1 MQLPNEIII
10 PKVAEYIREG
20 HTVTLP
26 LRGYS
31 MRPYLED
38 ERDKA
43 LLSQVPSVLKVGD
56 VILAE
61 IAPRRY
67 ALHRIVSIKGDNI
80 TMYGD
85 GNFSPEHILRRDV
98 LAIAQGFYRKGDE
111 RLTPVDDI
119 WYTCYWHLWL
129 MLRPL
134 RYPLLIIYRAKKDPR
149 WFISKSLKK
158 ILQICKLKKE

>member
-1 MQLPNEIII
+1 M
-10 PKVAEYIREG
+10 AEYIRNG

-43 LLSQVPSVLKVGD
+43 LLTKVPEQLKVGD

-61 IAPRRY
+61 IAPKCY
-67 ALHRIVSIKGDNI
+67 ALHRIVNVSGDNI

-85 GNFSPEHILRRDV
+85 GNFSPEHIHRSDV
-98 LAIAQGFYRKGDE
+98 LAIATGFFRKGSE
-111 RLTPVDDI
+111 HLTPVDSF
-119 WYTCYWHLWL
+119 WYTCYWHIWL
-129 MLRPL
+129 KLRPL
-134 RYPLLIIYRAKKDPR
+134 RYPLLLCYRAKRNPR
-149 WFISKSLKK
+149 EFISKSFNK
-158 ILQICKLKKE
+158 ILQICKLRKA

>member
-10 PKVAEYIREG
+10 PKVAEYVREG

-31 MRPYLED
+31 MRPFLED
-38 ERDKA
+38 GRDKA
-43 LLSQVPSVLKVGD
+43 LLTKAPETLKVGD

-61 IAPRRY
+61 IATKSY
-67 ALHRIVSIKGDNI
+67 ALHRIVDISGDTI

-85 GNFSPEHILRRDV
+85 GNFSPEHIHRRNV
-98 LAIAQGFYRKGDE
+98 LAIATGFYRKGSGKV
-111 RLTPVDDI
+111 TSVDSF

-129 MLRPL
+129 KLRPL
-134 RYPLLIIYRAKKDPR
+134 RYPLLLCYRAKNNPR
-149 WFISKSLKK
+149 EFI
-158 ILQICKLKKE
+158 

>member
-26 LRGYS
+26 LRGFS

-43 LLSQVPSVLKVGD
+43 LLSPVPSVLKVGD

-61 IAPRRY
+61 ISPRRY
-67 ALHRIVSIKGDNI
+67 ALHRIVDIKGDSI

-85 GNFSPEHILRRDV
+85 GNFSPEHIQRNNV
-98 LAIAQGFYRKGDE
+98 LAIAKGFYRKGSE
-111 RLTPVDDI
+111 HLTPVDDI
-119 WYTCYWHLWL
+119 WYKFYWHLWL
-129 MLRPL
+129 MLRPM
-134 RYPLLIIYRAKKDPR
+134 RYPLLIIYRAKKNPR

-158 ILQICKLKKE
+158 LLQICKLRKE